1 MIPNWNKILKEWSYR
16 VGVIKPN
23 NSRHLYHLNKIL
35 EERGW
40 PHEVINGVINNLTE
54 AEDDKYVS
62 IGYGRYKEKGKE
74 KDSDADVFVKT
85 DAGKYV
91 KSSDQKSDDKPE
103 KPKGKSLGKGDF
115 DRGAKQSTPSKDFQR
130 DMGSDEKE
138 KTSDTVD
145 TDVALDKLNN
155 PRFGVDAK
163 ADTFLK
169 KDYITKEDAEQVKN
183 FKSDMEDFLQNPTKE
198 KAQQIAEKY
207 KLSQNASGTKL
218 YLGILAGDNRKILGT
233 GSALVK
239 ELGEVLNKFVPLKEK
254 GDVQKRA
261 MDLLQGASKPGLK
274 TVIKSDDEGVKKLFS
289 NPPYDRLDE
298 KFHQIFGP
306 TDKQG
311 RSLRPS
317 NKYAKE
323 YFQQSVSENES
334 LDKTINALEQLEQDG
349 TASPKVRE
357 ALEKHKQRMLEIGK
371 KFNGLKADER
381 RRLVEK
387 SYSDLAREMH
397 EADSDVAR
405 GLMKNMAEMALYDS
419 ELAGGDEVYLPSAGT
434 FPSGDK
440 LRIDRDG
447 SGVVEKVAAVSVKFG
462 KSGGFYGFPGESTQY
477 QKFHP
482 DEDKRTHMRN
492 RVGHPGHAVG
502 VRDDLIQDEQKFNT
516 MIEESEL
523 GDAIKDS
530 EKLRNTLID
539 AQKRIDEIRSQIE
552 DENGKYKKKDL
563 VKIRKEL
570 EQVNKDM
577 IKTLEESVDV
587 DELEN
592 LIGKPNTKMFMSG
605 GCNAVNL
612 ISMAAV
618 LKTSD
623 GLDTIEHNHQI
634 IDEDGLKSETDKGTP
649 NLKDWKFQFRAFD
662 GRGGGLL
669 CGYVGGDQK

>member
-23 NSRHLYHLNKIL
+23 NSIHLYHLNKIL

-74 KDSDADVFVKT
+74 KDPDADVFVKT

-103 KPKGKSLGKGDF
+103 KPMGKSLGKGDF
-115 DRGAKQSTPSKDFQR
+115 DRGAKQPTPSKDFQR

-298 KFHQIFGP
+298 KFHQIFCP

>member
-1 MIPNWNKILKEWSYR
+1 MIPNLQNILKEWSYR

-23 NSRHLYHLNKIL
+23 EEKHLFQLHRIL
-35 EERGW
+35 VDEGW
-40 PHEVINGVINNLTE
+40 PLRVINEVIQSLTE
-54 AEDDKYVS
+54 AKADVVAPTLKQA
-62 IGYGRYKEKGKE
+62 REKAKKGQTYSSPRSKQVYTRGKE
-74 KDSDADVFVKT
+74 ED
-85 DAGKYV
+85 G
-91 KSSDQKSDDKPE
+91 E
-103 KPKGKSLGKGDF
+103 G
-115 DRGAKQSTPSKDFQR
+115 
-130 DMGSDEKE
+130 EE
-138 KTSDTVD
+138 TSDTVN
-145 TDVALDKLNN
+145 TNVALDKLNN

-198 KAQQIAEKY
+198 KAEQIAEKY

-577 IKTLEESVDV
+577 IKILEESVDV

-592 LIGKPNTKMFMSG
+592 LIGKPNTKMLMSG

>member
-1 MIPNWNKILKEWSYR
+1 M
-16 VGVIKPN
+16 
-23 NSRHLYHLNKIL
+23 
-35 EERGW
+35 
-40 PHEVINGVINNLTE
+40 
-54 AEDDKYVS
+54 
-62 IGYGRYKEKGKE
+62 
-74 KDSDADVFVKT
+74 
-85 DAGKYV
+85 
-91 KSSDQKSDDKPE
+91 
-103 KPKGKSLGKGDF
+103 
-115 DRGAKQSTPSKDFQR
+115 
-130 DMGSDEKE
+130 
-138 KTSDTVD
+138 
-145 TDVALDKLNN
+145 
-155 PRFGVDAK
+155 
-163 ADTFLK
+163 K

>member
-1 MIPNWNKILKEWSYR
+1 MIPNRSKILKEWSYR

-23 NSRHLYHLNKIL
+23 NTKHLENLKDIL
-35 EERGW
+35 IEEGW
-40 PHEVINGVINNLTE
+40 PYDVTNEFIQNLTE
-54 AEDDKYVS
+54 AEADVVAPTLKQA
-62 IGYGRYKEKGKE
+62 REKAKKGQTYSSPRSKQVYTRGKE
-74 KDSDADVFVKT
+74 ED
-85 DAGKYV
+85 G
-91 KSSDQKSDDKPE
+91 E
-103 KPKGKSLGKGDF
+103 G
-115 DRGAKQSTPSKDFQR
+115 
-130 DMGSDEKE
+130 EE
-138 KTSDTVD
+138 TSDTVD

-163 ADTFLK
+163 VDTFLE

-198 KAQQIAEKY
+198 KAEQIAEKY

-233 GSALVK
+233 GSTLVK

-254 GDVQKRA
+254 GDVQKTA
-261 MDLLQGASKPGLK
+261 MNLLQGASKPGLK

-289 NPPYDRLDE
+289 NPPYNRLSE

-306 TDKQG
+306 TDEKG

-334 LDKTINALEQLEQDG
+334 LDNTINALKQLEQDG

-357 ALEKHKQRMLEIGK
+357 ALEKHKERMLEIGK
-371 KFNGLKADER
+371 KFSSLNPDER
-381 RRLVEK
+381 RKLVEQ

-502 VRDDLIQDEQKFNT
+502 VRDDLIQDEKKFNT

-523 GDAIKDS
+523 GGAIKDS
-530 EKLRNTLID
+530 EKLRSSLMD
-539 AQKRIDEIRSQIE
+539 SQKRIDEIRSQIE
-552 DENGKYKKKDL
+552 DENGKYKNKDL
-563 VKIRKEL
+563 VKLRKEL

-592 LIGKPNTKMFMSG
+592 LIGKANTKMFMSG

-634 IDEDGLKSETDKGTP
+634 IDKDGLKSETDKGTP